1 MILTTSFN
9 DVVKN
14 ARVQWRTGFDEV
26 KPVARQMYDVRNV
39 SEMTSEHSSFSGYG
53 FAKRKS
59 EGSSYTYGNIKQ
71 GYKLNLS
78 QVRIGLMDAITWEMR
93 KFDRLLS
100 PILAIVW

>member
-53 FAKRKS
+53 FAKRKQ
-59 EGSSYTYGNIKQ
+59 EGQAYTYGNIKQ
-71 GYKLNLS
+71 GYTLECLGQMIVRLFENALNCGKLS
-78 QVRIGLMDAITWEMR
+78 A
-93 KFDRLLS
+93 
-100 PILAIVW
+100 

>member
-26 KPVARQMYDVRNV
+26 KPVARKMYDVRNV

-53 FAKRKS
+53 FAKRKQ
-59 EGSSYTYGNIKQ
+59 EGSSYTYGSIKQ

-78 QVRIGLMDAITWEMR
+78 QTRIGLMDAITWEIKR
-93 KFDRLLS
+93 IFLS
-100 PILAIVW
+100 PPLATAC

>member
-14 ARVQWRTGFDEV
+14 ARVQWREGYNEV
-26 KPVARQMYDVRNV
+26 KPVARSLYDVRNV

-53 FAKRKS
+53 FAKRKH

-71 GYKLNLS
+71 GYKLKDLA
-78 QVRIGLMDAITWEMR
+78 QMIERL
-93 KFDRLLS
+93 FDNTLTCGKLLT
-100 PILAIVW
+100 